1 LPPLEDAEIPTEYNT
16 QTGAILDGHDVPEF
30 DPKSSAMVTEPE
42 KTQEPDSNSP
52 GKTRSQHQ
60 KNAEEKSSGDTKTG
74 SARARSPSQLA
85 VEEKMKKKASLQTTL
100 KIASDPLTRSVALE
114 TRKPAHVS
122 TGLRG
127 RPTIP

>member
-1 LPPLEDAEIPTEYNT
+1 M
-16 QTGAILDGHDVPEF
+16 PEF
-30 DPKSSAMVTEPE
+30 DPKSPIVATEPE
-42 KTQEPDSNSP
+42 KTQEAETNSP
-52 GKTRSQHQ
+52 GKTRAQQ
-60 KNAEEKSSGDTKTG
+60 KKNTEEKSSGDTQTG
-74 SARARSPSQLA
+74 SERARSPSQLA

-122 TGLRG
+122 TGLRD

>member
-1 LPPLEDAEIPTEYNT
+1 M
-16 QTGAILDGHDVPEF
+16 PEF
-30 DPKSSAMVTEPE
+30 DPKSPAVATEPK

-85 VEEKMKKKASLQTTL
+85 VEEKKKKKKASFQTTL

-122 TGLRG
+122 TGLRD